1 MSVREKILSDLSEIE
16 SPNKLNKIYDFIQQF
31 NVTQENRTTVLDLKG
46 SLSDDDAQEMM
57 TIVKN
62 EFSQIEGDWE

>member
-57 TIVKN
+57 TIIKN